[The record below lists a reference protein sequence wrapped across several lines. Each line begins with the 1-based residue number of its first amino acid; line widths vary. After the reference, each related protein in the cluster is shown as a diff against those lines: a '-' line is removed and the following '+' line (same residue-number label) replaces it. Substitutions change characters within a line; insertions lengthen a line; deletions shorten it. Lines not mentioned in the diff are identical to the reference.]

1 MIPTNHRQV
10 LHIVSFRYLIN
21 LSFLTFNLII
31 LDESNESN
39 CIKKKKSINMP
50 STSREIKQEVES
62 DDEIPLRR
70 QSTRICKTTVRFQHN
85 TSENNTDNSES
96 TFKPRKRASQLVL
109 HDFTE
114 TDCEYLTPSC
124 TKKLPVC
131 DDRFEVPP
139 ITSRKQPSRF
149 HDEEDTEEES
159 QSTKAVATQ
168 SRFSN
173 DKEIDQRST
182 RNLRKKK
189 RWNYAKML
197 DISGVSSEE
206 GVDDWKPSQKLT
218 KKNSRRKSRDLKS
231 KQKKNGKNTSDQ
243 SSNDSSDDDGN
254 DDNDDND
261 EENNVNMRVSVSSRG
276 RIRKLTAE
284 AKAHLFRR

>member
-1 MIPTNHRQV
+1 MK
-10 LHIVSFRYLIN
+10 
-21 LSFLTFNLII
+21 I
-31 LDESNESN
+31 LDERTESN
-39 CIKKKKSINMP
+39 CIKKKNSINMP

-85 TSENNTDNSES
+85 NSENNTDNSES

-114 TDCEYLTPSC
+114 ADSELLTPVPSS
-124 TKKLPVC
+124 TRKLPVC

-149 HDEEDTEEES
+149 HDEEDSEEES

-168 SRFSN
+168 SRFLN
-173 DKEIDQRST
+173 NEEIDQRST

-197 DISGVSSEE
+197 DGSGVSSEE
-206 GVDDWKPSQKLT
+206 GVDDWKPSQKFT

-231 KQKKNGKNTSDQ
+231 KKKKNGNNHSDQ

-254 DDNDDND
+254 DDHDDND
-261 EENNVNMRVSVSSRG
+261 EENSVDIRVSVSSRG